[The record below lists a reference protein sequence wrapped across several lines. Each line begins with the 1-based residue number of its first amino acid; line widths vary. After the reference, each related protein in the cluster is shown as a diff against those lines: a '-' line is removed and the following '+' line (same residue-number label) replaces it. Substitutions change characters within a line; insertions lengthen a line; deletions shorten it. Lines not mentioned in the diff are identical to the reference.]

1 MKMRIYTL
9 ALLVSIIALTVTYS
23 SLFASETDDRI
34 ESSARQSYVF
44 QTYLKDEDIKIHSQ
58 DGHVTLTGTA
68 SSDAYK
74 SLARETVAG
83 LSGVK
88 DVDNQLAV
96 KGEAVSGYS
105 DAWLAAKVKS
115 TLFFHRNVSA
125 GNTEV
130 SAKNGTITLVGD
142 AKSLAQKDLTTEYV
156 LDIDGVKHVNNEMT
170 VQGAATWPGKKQT
183 EEKMEEIVQV
193 IDDASITAMVKMTLL
208 YHRSTSAVATTV
220 ETKDGVVTLGGKARN
235 KAEKALATKL
245 VRDVHGVKKV
255 TNLMTIAG

>member
-1 MKMRIYTL
+1 MKIYTL
-9 ALLVSIIALTVTYS
+9 ALLLSIIALPVIHS
-23 SLFASETDDRI
+23 SLLASETDDRI

-44 QTYLKDEDIKIHSQ
+44 QTYLKDEDIKIHAQ
-58 DGHVTLTGTA
+58 NGNVTLTGTA
-68 SSDAYK
+68 SSDSYK
-74 SLARETVAG
+74 ALARETVAG
-83 LSGVK
+83 LPGVK
-88 DVDNQLAV
+88 GVDNRLAV

-105 DAWLAAKVKS
+105 DEWLAAKVKS

-142 AKSLAQKDLTTEYV
+142 AKSLAQKDLATEYA
-156 LDIDGVKHVNNEMT
+156 LDIDGVKHVKNEMT
-170 VQGAATWPGKKQT
+170 VRGVATGPEKKEA
-183 EEKMEEIVQV
+183 EEKMDEIVQV

-208 YHRSTSAVATTV
+208 YHRSTSAVDTTV
-220 ETKDGVVTLGGKARN
+220 ETKDGVVTLGGKVMN

-245 VRDVHGVKKV
+245 VRDVHGVKSV

>member
-1 MKMRIYTL
+1 MKKKSYTL
-9 ALLVSIIALTVTYS
+9 ALLVSIIALTVIHS

-44 QTYLKDEDIKIHSQ
+44 QTYLKDEDIQIHSQ
-58 DGHVTLTGTA
+58 GGHVILTGTA
-68 SSDAYK
+68 SSDSYK
-74 SLARETVAG
+74 ALARETVAG
-83 LSGVK
+83 LPGVNG
-88 DVDNQLAV
+88 VDNQLAV

-125 GNTEV
+125 GYTEV
-130 SAKNGTITLVGD
+130 SAKNGTVTLVGD
-142 AKSLAQKDLTTEYV
+142 AKSLAQKDLTTEYA
-156 LDIDGVKHVNNEMT
+156 LDIDGVKDVKNQMT
-170 VQGAATWPGKKQT
+170 VQGAATGPAKKQA
-183 EEKMEEIVQV
+183 EENMDDIVQV

-208 YHRSTSAVATTV
+208 YHRSTSAVDTTV
-220 ETKDGVVTLGGKARN
+220 KTKDGVVTLGGKAGN

-245 VRDVHGVKKV
+245 VRDVHGVKSV

>member
-1 MKMRIYTL
+1 MKIRIYTL
-9 ALLVSIIALTVTYS
+9 ALLVSIIAWTVTYS

-34 ESSARQSYVF
+34 ESSARQSYIF
-44 QTYLKDEDIKIHSQ
+44 QTYFKDEDIKIHSQ
-58 DGHVTLTGTA
+58 NGDVTLTGTA

-83 LSGVK
+83 LPGVK
-88 DVDNQLAV
+88 GVDNQLAV

-142 AKSLAQKDLTTEYV
+142 AESLAQKDLTTEYV

-170 VQGAATWPGKKQT
+170 VQGAAIWSKKKQA
-183 EEKMEEIVQV
+183 EEKMDEIVQV

-220 ETKDGVVTLGGKARN
+220 ETKDGVVTLGGKAGN

-245 VRDVHGVKKV
+245 VRDVHGVKNV